1 MGNVTSVK
9 SRTFGTVDATDP
21 NGLSTAA
28 SISGAAALTLNG
40 ALIADSK
47 YTTGDNIGQVITI
60 LSAGDDSGITFTIV
74 GTDANG
80 DALTEAVTGDD
91 GAPGTASSSG
101 YFNTVDSITTSNSS
115 AGNVSAGV
123 LGAILATSGE
133 MGTGTVFAGRTRIR
147 GLQGVSAATA
157 GNILFKNT
165 SVTGTTLLAIPT
177 STSATDLIEPY
188 VPDNGILFKAGA
200 YISLPSGVVDTV
212 TVFYDG

>member
-28 SISGAAALTLNG
+28 TIGSATTLTLNG
-40 ALIADSK
+40 ALIADSV
-47 YTTGDNIGQVITI
+47 YTTGANIGQIITI
-60 LSAGDDSGITFTIV
+60 LSAADDTGVTFTTV

-80 DALTEAVTGDD
+80 DALTEVITGVN
-91 GAPGTASSSG
+91 AATASSTG
-101 YFNTVDSITTSNSS
+101 YFQTVTSITTSGSTT
-115 AGNVSAGV
+115 GNVSAGV

-157 GNILFKNT
+157 GSILFKNT

-177 STSATDLIEPY
+177 STSTTDLIEPY

-200 YISLPSGVVDTV
+200 YISLPSGVAAST

>member
-1 MGNVTSVK
+1 MGNITSVK

-28 SISGAAALTLNG
+28 TISGSSALTLNG
-40 ALIADSK
+40 ALIADSV
-47 YTTGDNIGQVITI
+47 YTTGANIGQIITI
-60 LSAGDDSGITFTIV
+60 LSAADDTGVTFTTV

-80 DALTEAVTGDD
+80 DALTEVITGVN
-91 GAPGTASSSG
+91 AATASSTG
-101 YFNTVDSITTSNSS
+101 YFQTVTSITTDG
-115 AGNVSAGV
+115 ATTGNVSAGV

-157 GNILFKNT
+157 ANLDFKNT
-165 SVTGTTLLAIPT
+165 SVTGTTLLSIPT
-177 STSATDLIEPY
+177 STSTTDLIEPY

>member
-9 SRTFGTVDATDP
+9 SRTFVTVDATDP

-80 DALTEAVTGDD
+80 DALTEVVTG
-91 GAPGTASSSG
+91 ANAGTASSSG
-101 YFNTVDSITTSNSS
+101 YFNTVDSITTSASS

-147 GLQGVSAATA
+147 GLSGLSAATA
-157 GNILFKNT
+157 GSILFKNT

-177 STSATDLIEPY
+177 STSTTDLIEPY

>member
-80 DALTEAVTGDD
+80 DALTEVVTG
-91 GAPGTASSSG
+91 ANAGTASSSG
-101 YFNTVDSITTSNSS
+101 YFNTVDSITTSGSTT
-115 AGNVSAGV
+115 GNVSAGV

>member
-60 LSAGDDSGITFTIV
+60 LSAGDDSGITFTVV
-74 GTDANG
+74 GTNAVG
-80 DALTEAVTGDD
+80 DALTEVVTGAD
-91 GAPGTASSSG
+91 TTVASSSG
-101 YFNTVDSITTSNSS
+101 YFNTVTSITTSAAS

-123 LGAILATSGE
+123 TGT
-133 MGTGTVFAGRTRIR
+133 GTGTVFAGRTRIR
-147 GLQGVSAATA
+147 GLQGLSGTTA
-157 GNILFKNT
+157 GNLLFKNT
-165 SVTGTTLLAIPT
+165 SVTGTTLLTVPT
-177 STSATDLIEPY
+177 QAAAELIESY
-188 VPDNGILFKAGA
+188 IPDNAVLFDSGA
-200 YISLPSGVVDTV
+200 YVNFGSAVATV

>member
-80 DALTEAVTGDD
+80 DALTEVVTG
-91 GAPGTASSSG
+91 ANAGTASSSG
-101 YFNTVDSITTSNSS
+101 YFNTVDSITTSASS

>member
-1 MGNVTSVK
+1 MGNITSVK
-9 SRTFGTVDATDP
+9 SRIFGTVDATDP

-28 SISGAAALTLNG
+28 TISGAAALTLNG

-47 YTTGDNIGQVITI
+47 YTTGDNIGQIITI
-60 LSAGDDSGITFTIV
+60 LSAADDTAVTFTMV

-80 DALTEAVTGDD
+80 DALTEVVTGVN
-91 GAPGTASSSG
+91 AATASSTG
-101 YFNTVDSITTSNSS
+101 YFNTVDSITTSGSTT
-115 AGNVSAGV
+115 GNVSAGV

-165 SVTGTTLLAIPT
+165 SVTGTTLLSIPT
-177 STSATDLIEPY
+177 STSTTDLIEPY
-188 VPDNGILFKAGA
+188 IPDNGILFKAGA
-200 YISLPSGVVDTV
+200 YISLPSGVAAST